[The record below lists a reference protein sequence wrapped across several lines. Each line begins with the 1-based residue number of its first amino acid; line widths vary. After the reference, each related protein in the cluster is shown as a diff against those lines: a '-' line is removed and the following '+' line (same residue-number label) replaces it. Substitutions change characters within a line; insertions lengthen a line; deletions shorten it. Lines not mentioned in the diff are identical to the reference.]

1 MILYPTKIP
10 ESKYL
15 TEAQGKKL
23 RKLHKNG
30 VKLALRRFIFSYKP
44 KKAPLRK
51 KKTPLCVQGKGGRQ

>member
-15 TEAQGKKL
+15 TEAQGKKTE
-23 RKLHKNG
+23 KNG